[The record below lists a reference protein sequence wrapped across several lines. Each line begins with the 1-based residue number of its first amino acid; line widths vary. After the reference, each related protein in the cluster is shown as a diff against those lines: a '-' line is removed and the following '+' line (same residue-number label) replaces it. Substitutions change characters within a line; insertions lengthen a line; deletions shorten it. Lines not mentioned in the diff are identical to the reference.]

1 MEGHH
6 KLFWGRKRRS
16 VVEGQKEKGAIFLD
30 GWRRIVMRGA
40 YLGRGGHFGVAR
52 YRLYICWLS
61 AAVPQPL
68 YTLCSTNSKKTTWKA
83 TQFG

>member
-30 GWRRIVMRGA
+30 GWRRIVMRGT
-40 YLGRGGHFGVAR
+40 YLEGGGAFWGGTVQTIHLLVA
-52 YRLYICWLS
+52 C
-61 AAVPQPL
+61 
-68 YTLCSTNSKKTTWKA
+68 CSTKEITK
-83 TQFG
+83 